1 MQRNLPAL
9 SDQSFDLLVIGGGIH
24 GACVAWE
31 ATLRGLSVA
40 LVEQSDFAS
49 GTSANSL
56 KVIHG
61 GLRYL
66 QTADLRRMRQSI
78 KERQTLMRIAPHL
91 VHPLPVLVPTYG
103 HGLKGQEAMTAAL
116 KINDWISCDRN
127 LYLTDP
133 QKHIPAGQMLSK
145 QECLA
150 QLPDLPCEGLTGAA
164 CFYDAQVYNSEQLV
178 LAFLQSAAQRG
189 AQVANY
195 TRVVSLLKEG
205 DRVVAAT
212 AQDQLTGDRFTIQAK
227 TIVNASG
234 PWIDQLI
241 STVTGAVTETVTEK
255 AAEKA
260 TDPQPLA
267 KAMNLVTRP
276 LFGAQQKHAVGITGR
291 APGSRL
297 FFIAPWR
304 SRSLVGTW
312 YGPTSARSKPPAAT
326 GAEIESFLADIN
338 QAYPSFNLTP
348 DDVEWVHTG
357 LLPSYGISAK
367 TGEVQLTKQ
376 FQLKDHRSEGLSGLL
391 SVTGVKYTTARDLAC
406 RAVDWVFRDRRQMS
420 PPSRSHEE
428 PLYGGKI
435 SQFQRFTETA
445 IKTYGQKISA
455 QTLQQLVRNYGD
467 NYPKVLQQI
476 PDLEHDASPSVL
488 PPASSLVLSPSGCLS
503 GCLSEQSV
511 LTAEVKY
518 NLRHTMPQTL
528 SDMIFRRTELGAVG
542 HPSDEVLQ
550 LCGQIMGE
558 ALGWGSQKQQAE
570 MQQVQQHLKQQRSG
584 RPPEQQPS
592 EQQSPEQPSGQASG
606 QPSVRPPCPV

>member
-103 HGLKGQEAMTAAL
+103 HALKGKEAMTAAL
-116 KINDWISCDRN
+116 KMNDWISSDRN
-127 LYLTDP
+127 RALTDP

-145 QECLA
+145 QACLE
-150 QLPDLPCEGLTGAA
+150 QLPDLPTKGLTGAA

-195 TRVVSLLKEG
+195 TRVVNLRKEG
-205 DRVVAAT
+205 DRVVAAI

-234 PWIDQLI
+234 PWINQLI
-241 STVTGAVTETVTEK
+241 STVTETATG
-255 AAEKA
+255 KA
-260 TDPQPLA
+260 TDLQPLA

-276 LFGAQQKHAVGITGR
+276 LFGSQHKYAVGITGR

-312 YGPTSARSKPPAAT
+312 YGPASAHIKPPSAT
-326 GAEIESFLADIN
+326 STEIESFLADIN

-348 DDVEWVHTG
+348 DDVQWVHTG
-357 LLPSYGISAK
+357 LLPSYGISPK

-376 FQLKDHRSEGLSGLL
+376 FQLKDHRSEGLGGLL
-391 SVTGVKYTTARDLAC
+391 SVSGVKYTTARDLAR
-406 RAVDWVFRDRRQMS
+406 RAIDWVFRDRGQTS
-420 PPSRSHEE
+420 PLSLSHLE
-428 PLYGGKI
+428 PLHGGKI
-435 SQFQRFTETA
+435 SQFQQFTDTA
-445 IKTYGQKISA
+445 IKTYGEKISA
-455 QTLQQLVRNYGD
+455 QSLQQLVHNYGT
-467 NYPKVLQQI
+467 NYPKVLQQVSGL
-476 PDLEHDASPSVL
+476 DQDASPINEQPL
-488 PPASSLVLSPSGCLS
+488 NEQPLNEQP
-503 GCLSEQSV
+503 LSEQK
-511 LTAEVKY
+511 LLAAEVEY
-518 NLRHTMPQTL
+518 NLQNTMPQTL
-528 SDMIFRRTELGAVG
+528 SDVIFRRTELGAVG
-542 HPSDEVLQ
+542 HPGDEMLQ
-550 LCGQIMGE
+550 LCGQIMSE
-558 ALGWGSQKQQAE
+558 TLGWTPQKQQAE
-570 MQQVQQHLKQQRSG
+570 VQQVQQRLEQQRSG
-584 RPPEQQPS
+584 RPPEQQSS
-592 EQQSPEQPSGQASG
+592 ERS
-606 QPSVRPPCPV
+606 SVRPPCPV

>member
-78 KERQTLMRIAPHL
+78 RERQTLMRIAPHL
-91 VHPLPVLVPTYG
+91 VHPMPVLVPTYG
-103 HGLKGQEAMTAAL
+103 HSIKGKEAMTVAL

-145 QECLA
+145 QACLE
-150 QLPDLPCEGLTGAA
+150 QLPDLSADGLTGAA

-195 TRVVSLLKEG
+195 ARVTNFLKEG

-212 AQDQLTGDRFTIQAK
+212 AEDQLTGDRFTIQAK

-234 PWIDQLI
+234 PWVNQLI
-241 STVTGAVTETVTEK
+241 ATAIEK
-255 AAEKA
+255 VAG
-260 TDPQPLA
+260 PQPLA

-276 LFGAQQKHAVGITGR
+276 LFGPEQKCAVGITGR

-304 SRSLVGTW
+304 SHSLIGTW
-312 YGPTSARSKPPAAT
+312 YGHDLGQTKPPTAT
-326 GAEIESFLADIN
+326 AGEIESFLADIN
-338 QAYPSFNLTP
+338 QAYPNFNLTP
-348 DDVEWVHTG
+348 DDVQWVHTG
-357 LLPSYGISAK
+357 LLPSYGTSSK
-367 TGEVQLTKQ
+367 NGDVQLTKQ

-406 RAVDWVFRDRRQMS
+406 RAVDWVFRDRGQIS
-420 PPSRSHEE
+420 PLSLSHQE
-428 PLYGGKI
+428 PVYGGQI
-435 SQFQRFTETA
+435 EQFQRFTDAA
-445 IKTYGQKISA
+445 IKTYGQQVSA
-455 QTLQQLVRNYGD
+455 QTLRQLVYNYGTH
-467 NYPKVLQQI
+467 YPQVLKQL
-476 PDLEHDASPSVL
+476 PLKNDA
-488 PPASSLVLSPSGCLS
+488 PPVSD
-503 GCLSEQSV
+503 QSV
-511 LTAEVKY
+511 IAAEVKY
-518 NLRHTMPQTL
+518 SVQTTMPQTL
-528 SDMIFRRTELGAVG
+528 SDVIFRRTELGAAG
-542 HPSDEVLQ
+542 HPGDEALR
-550 LCGQIMGE
+550 LCGHIMGS
-558 ALGWGSQKQQAE
+558 ALGWSSEKQQAE
-570 MQQVQQHLKQQRSG
+570 IEQVQQHLNQQQSG
-584 RPPEQQPS
+584 RQRVDQPPR
-592 EQQSPEQPSGQASG
+592 AAC
-606 QPSVRPPCPV
+606 PPCPV

>member
-1 MQRNLPAL
+1 MQRNLPVL
-9 SDQSFDLLVIGGGIH
+9 SDQSFDLLVVGGGIH

-78 KERQTLMRIAPHL
+78 RERQTLMRIAPHL

-103 HGLKGQEAMTAAL
+103 HGLKGKEAMTTAL
-116 KINDWISCDRN
+116 KINDWVSYDRN

-150 QLPDLPCEGLTGAA
+150 QLPDLSQEGLTGAA

-178 LAFLQSAAQRG
+178 LAFLQSATQRG

-195 TRVVSLLKEG
+195 TRVVNLLREG

-234 PWIDQLI
+234 PWINQLI
-241 STVTGAVTETVTEK
+241 STVVEK
-255 AAEKA
+255 GS
-260 TDPQPLA
+260 DPQPLA

-276 LFGAQQKHAVGITGR
+276 LFGSQHKCAVGITGR

-312 YGPTSARSKPPAAT
+312 YGPDSAHSKPPSAT
-326 GAEIESFLADIN
+326 SAEIENFLADIN

-348 DDVEWVHTG
+348 DDVQWVHTG
-357 LLPSYGISAK
+357 LLPSYGVSAK

-376 FQLKDHRSEGLSGLL
+376 FQLKDYSGEGFGGLL

-406 RAVDWVFRDRRQMS
+406 RAVDWVFRDRRQIS
-420 PPSRSHEE
+420 PPSVSHQE
-428 PLYGGKI
+428 PLHGGKI
-435 SQFQRFTETA
+435 SQFQRFTKTA
-445 IKTYGQKISA
+445 VKTYGEKIPA
-455 QTLQQLVRNYGD
+455 QILQQLVHNYGT
-467 NYPKVLQQI
+467 NYPKVLQQLSAL
-476 PDLEHDASPSVL
+476 DHDASPLAL
-488 PPASSLVLSPSGCLS
+488 PLAPPLSDQKILI
-503 GCLSEQSV
+503 
-511 LTAEVKY
+511 AEVEY
-518 NLRHTMPQTL
+518 NLRNTMPQTL
-528 SDMIFRRTELGAVG
+528 SDVIFRRTELGAVG
-542 HPSDEVLQ
+542 HPGDEVLQ
-550 LCGQIMGE
+550 LCARIMGE
-558 ALGWGSQKQQAE
+558 SLGWSPQQQQAE
-570 MQQVQQHLKQQRSG
+570 VQQVLQHLEQQRSG
-584 RPPEQQPS
+584 QRS
-592 EQQSPEQPSGQASG
+592 EQ

>member
-78 KERQTLMRIAPHL
+78 RERQTLMRIAPHL

-103 HGLKGQEAMTAAL
+103 HSLKGKEAMTAAL

-150 QLPDLPCEGLTGAA
+150 QLPDLPPEGLTGAA

-189 AQVANY
+189 AQVANH
-195 TRVVSLLKEG
+195 TRVVNLLKEG

-234 PWIDQLI
+234 PWINQLI
-241 STVTGAVTETVTEK
+241 SSAIEK
-255 AAEKA
+255 VAG
-260 TDPQPLA
+260 PQPLA

-276 LFGAQQKHAVGITGR
+276 LFGPQQKCAVGITGR

-312 YGPTSARSKPPAAT
+312 YGPDSGHSKPPSAT
-326 GAEIESFLADIN
+326 SAEIESFLADIN

-348 DDVEWVHTG
+348 DDVQWVHTG
-357 LLPSYGISAK
+357 LLPSYGISSK

-376 FQLKDHRSEGLSGLL
+376 FQLKDHRREGLSGLL
-391 SVTGVKYTTARDLAC
+391 SVAGVKYTTARDLAC
-406 RAVDWVFRDRRQMS
+406 RAVDWVFRDRSQIS
-420 PPSRSHEE
+420 PLSLSHQE
-428 PLYGGKI
+428 PLYGGQI
-435 SQFQRFTETA
+435 SQFQRFTEA
-445 IKTYGQKISA
+445 AVKTYGQKIPA
-455 QTLQQLVRNYGD
+455 QTLQQLVHNYGA
-467 NYPKVLQQI
+467 NYPKVLQQVSA
-476 PDLEHDASPSVL
+476 LEHDASSLSDQRVL
-488 PPASSLVLSPSGCLS
+488 A
-503 GCLSEQSV
+503 
-511 LTAEVKY
+511 AEVKY
-518 NLRHTMPQTL
+518 NLRNTMPQTL
-528 SDMIFRRTELGAVG
+528 SDVVFRRTELGAVG
-542 HPSDEVLQ
+542 HPGDEVLQ
-550 LCGQIMGE
+550 LCGHIMGE
-558 ALGWGSQKQQAE
+558 ALGWSPQKRQAE
-570 MQQVQQHLKQQRSG
+570 VQQVQQHLEQQRSG
-584 RPPEQQPS
+584 RPS
-592 EQQSPEQPSGQASG
+592 EQQSSGQV
-606 QPSVRPPCPV
+606 SVRPPCPV

>member
-78 KERQTLMRIAPHL
+78 RERQTLMRIAPHL

-103 HGLKGQEAMTAAL
+103 HGLKGKEAMTSAL

-150 QLPDLPCEGLTGAA
+150 QLPDLSQEGLTGAA

-195 TRVVSLLKEG
+195 TRVVNLRKEG

-234 PWIDQLI
+234 PWINQLT
-241 STVTGAVTETVTEK
+241 STATENTATEK
-255 AAEKA
+255 GSN
-260 TDPQPLA
+260 PQPLA

-276 LFGAQQKHAVGITGR
+276 LFGSQHKCAVGITGR

-312 YGPTSARSKPPAAT
+312 YGPTSDRSKPPTAT

-348 DDVEWVHTG
+348 DDVQWVHTG
-357 LLPSYGISAK
+357 LLPSYGISTK

-376 FQLKDHRSEGLSGLL
+376 FQLKDHRSEGFSGLL

-435 SQFQRFTETA
+435 LQFQRFTETA
-445 IKTYGQKISA
+445 IKTYSQKVPT

-467 NYPKVLQQI
+467 NYPKVLQQVPGLN
-476 PDLEHDASPSVL
+476 PD
-488 PPASSLVLSPSGCLS
+488 ASSLASSPSDRLD
-503 GCLSEQSV
+503 EQSV
-511 LTAEVKY
+511 LTAEVEY
-518 NLRHTMPQTL
+518 NLHRTMPQTL

-550 LCGQIMGE
+550 RCVHIMGE
-558 ALGWGSQKQQAE
+558 SRGWSPQKRQAE
-570 MQQVQQHLKQQRSG
+570 VQQVQQHLEQQRSG
-584 RPPEQQPS
+584 RRSERRS
-592 EQQSPEQPSGQASG
+592 EQP
-606 QPSVRPPCPV
+606 PSVRPPCPV